1 MIRYF
6 CDNCGNIITDD
17 KLVRYLLEDRD
28 RDREGN
34 LVVGYYAI
42 CSCGNKILIKVEP
55 LIRKE

>member
-6 CDNCGNIITDD
+6 CDNCGNIITDE
-17 KLVRYLLEDRD
+17 KLVRYLLEDK
-28 RDREGN
+28 DREGN

>member
-6 CDNCGNIITDD
+6 CDNCGGIITDE
-17 KLVRYLLEDRD
+17 KLVRYLLED

-34 LVVGYYAI
+34 LVVGYYTI

>member
-1 MIRYF
+1 MTP
-6 CDNCGNIITDD
+6 CDIFIQNYIDE
-17 KLVRYLLEDRD
+17 KLVRYLLED

>member
-6 CDNCGNIITDD
+6 CDNCGDIITDE